1 MDILEG
7 TLQQWG
13 GSLALRIDAKE
24 AKRLGL
30 KPGRKVHWAIVEED
44 EIDLG
49 KIPTFTDLPDVAE
62 NHDKYLYGE

>member
-1 MDILEG
+1 MHVLEG
-7 TLQQWG
+7 TVQRWG

-30 KPGRKVHWAIVEED
+30 TVGRKVHWTLLEDD

-49 KIPTFTDLPDVAE
+49 GLRTFTDLPDAAE
-62 NHDKYLYGE
+62 KHDKLLHGE